1 MAKSSPEGPTNDAS
15 AVKDERYRT
24 FFENSADAILI
35 LKDGVFVDC
44 NAAAVDMMGYSDRA
58 ALLQTHP
65 SEISPEYQPDG
76 QRSFEKANDL
86 MDRSTEATNLRFE
99 WVHTKADGSTFPA
112 EVLLT
117 AVRATGDRSP
127 VIQAVVRDITERK
140 RLETE
145 LRHAQKMDVVGK
157 LAGGVAHDFNNQ
169 LVPILGYSDLL
180 VNALSDPRLR
190 EWAQEIHRASTYA
203 STLVNKLLAFS
214 RKEASVPVA
223 LDLCATVQDLM
234 GILRKLIGEN
244 ITVDCELPEKSL
256 WIRADDGDIE
266 QILLNLAAN
275 ARDALPKGGLIHIS
289 VQPLDTTPASVQLR
303 VADNGIGMDQATQ
316 QRIFEPF
323 FTTKPFGSGTGL
335 GLSTVQ
341 ELVTHANGTIHVESK
356 LEQGTTVDVRL
367 PLLDEASLQ
376 PAQDEQANKV
386 HETRAGEA
394 EILVVEDDIQ
404 VARFIERVLSADG
417 YQVTVARDGAEAL
430 PGILKSP
437 PDLVLTDV
445 IMSTMSGPAMVQQL
459 RAHEVD
465 VPVIFMSGY
474 TDDRLKASGFD
485 PQLITLIR
493 KPFTAVELITQIQ
506 VVLDDP
512 GNSRLV
518 H

>member
-1 MAKSSPEGPTNDAS
+1 MGKRNQPPAE
-15 AVKDERYRT
+15 AVAILEARYRKL
-24 FFENSADAILI
+24 FENSADAILI
-35 LKDGVFVDC
+35 IKDEVFIDC
-44 NAAAVDMMGYSDRA
+44 NAAAVEMLGYPDRA
-58 ALLQTHP
+58 ALLRTHP

-76 QRSFEKANDL
+76 QRSFDKANEY
-86 MDRSTEATNLRFE
+86 MQRAIEATNHRFE
-99 WVHTKADGSTFPA
+99 WVHTRANGETFPV

-117 AVRATGDRSP
+117 AVMTEDDDSP
-127 VIQAVVRDITERK
+127 IIHTVWRDISERK
-140 RLETE
+140 RLENE
-145 LRHAQKMDVVGK
+145 LRHSQKMDVVGK

-180 VNALSDPRLR
+180 VNALNDQPRLR

-223 LDLCATVQDLM
+223 LDLCSTIQDLM

-244 ITVDCELPEKSL
+244 ITIDCTVPEKSL

-289 VQPLDTTPASVQLR
+289 VEPLDSDPATVRLR
-303 VADNGIGMDQATQ
+303 VADNGIGMDEGTLQT
-316 QRIFEPF
+316 IFEPF

-335 GLSTVQ
+335 GLSTVH
-341 ELVTHANGTIHVESK
+341 ELVSHANGSVHVESTVG
-356 LEQGTTVDVRL
+356 QGTTVDVIL
-367 PLLDEASLQ
+367 PLLDDANLQ
-376 PAQDEQANKV
+376 TSDTADSGGKER
-386 HETRAGEA
+386 TSSGA

-404 VARFIERVLSADG
+404 VARFIERVLTEAG
-417 YQVTVARDGAEAL
+417 YEVSVARDGGEAL

-459 RAHEVD
+459 RAHD
-465 VPVIFMSGY
+465 IPVPVIFMSGY

-485 PQLITLIR
+485 PHTITLIR
-493 KPFTAVELITQIQ
+493 KPFTAAELITQIQ
-506 VVLDDP
+506 LVLDDSSQ
-512 GNSRLV
+512 GKLV